1 MEYYIHLTISIFVFI
16 TGLMFGSFFTLAT
29 YRIPR
34 KIDIVKSRS
43 YCPNCKHK
51 LGFFDC
57 FPILSYISTI
67 GRCRYCKRPIS
78 IRYPLIE
85 LASGLVF
92 LILYLVF
99 GLNWQFILLVIAYVY
114 AVLIVGVD
122 VMRYKMTDEEK
133 AEVQKLKE
141 ENKTKKQDKKKRTK
155 VGALNSEILI
165 ALVIFVIF
173 FVSTVFTIRNY
184 YSTLVLYSKKS
195 EALNICM
202 NKLNEHHAIL
212 FEDLASE
219 TGTTVVGNTTFSY
232 NIEVSDYIKQGNV
245 NVETAKI
252 IQCTVSFGEGD
263 NTERVSLRYIWV
275 NGNE

>member
-34 KIDIVKSRS
+34 KIDIVRSRS

-99 GLNWQFILLVIAYVY
+99 GFNWQFILLVIAYVY

-133 AEVQKLKE
+133 AEVQRLKE
-141 ENKTKKQDKKKRTK
+141 ENKRKKLDKKKRTK

-165 ALVIFVIF
+165 ALVVFVIF
-173 FVSTVFTIRNY
+173 FVSTIFTIRNY
-184 YSTLVLYSKKS
+184 YSNLVLYSKKS

-202 NKLNEHHAIL
+202 NKLNEHHATL

-219 TGTTVVGNTTFSY
+219 TGTTVVGTTTFSY

-252 IQCTVSFGEGD
+252 IECTVSFGEGE
-263 NTERVSLRYIWV
+263 NTQSVSLRYIKV
-275 NGNE
+275 DENE